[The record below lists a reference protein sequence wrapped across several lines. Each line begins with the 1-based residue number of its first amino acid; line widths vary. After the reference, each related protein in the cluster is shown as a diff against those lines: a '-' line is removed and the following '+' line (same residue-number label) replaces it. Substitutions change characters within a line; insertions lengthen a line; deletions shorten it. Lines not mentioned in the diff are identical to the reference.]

1 MYTPYVEVMFYKV
14 DEVSKPQRINSLLF
28 RVTPLGYLSPVAVRF
43 RRGTLSSLVQ
53 HGLSVCCLQRAL
65 LAATLGD
72 QKRRSDLLLPERAL
86 IMSLLLRPVAKLLET
101 RRRSRRP
108 SQEALTL
115 EAVEIEAV
123 GATHGKPHEEG
134 EEKALLLEKRL
145 HDLEVLIAKPFGT
158 IPTTIRHAASCIALD
173 VKLPLLL
180 RLASVA
186 ATVLITVVQLLLLV
200 SVTRGNYERPCLS
213 NADCMGATRGTWC
226 QVRREECNACNFD
239 AGACAA
245 NVTAAMWI
253 ASLPEAATPNKDRG
267 MLDVQMDDHE
277 DMCAACMNDQGL
289 YLGYNLVQFNNV
301 AFMKWRDWLALAFAS
316 LMIGAFAAH
325 EVCNIKLCEAALR
338 QAPTTEHKAGAVWK
352 IALWLVN
359 AVRQFCVVTQLG
371 ATVVVLVYAQGGDV
385 RNIALNSVGAIFVM
399 EVDEVIWAHILP
411 DQARAWCERIATVD
425 VCERTERVLKWS
437 RVGYVAALA
446 IGIPVSTATRLLF
459 PANGWED
466 WVGRTLYPMV
476 VLQLLAALLL
486 EPAAWG
492 GTTGEVCR
500 RLAEQLARI
509 VLSLIAMLWVAMGL
523 L

>member
-1 MYTPYVEVMFYKV
+1 M
-14 DEVSKPQRINSLLF
+14 
-28 RVTPLGYLSPVAVRF
+28 
-43 RRGTLSSLVQ
+43 
-53 HGLSVCCLQRAL
+53 CLQRAL

-145 HDLEVLIAKPFGT
+145 HDLEVLVAKPFGT

-399 EVDEVIWAHILP
+399 EVDDVIWAHVLP
-411 DQARAWCERIATVD
+411 DQARAWCERITERTASVG
-425 VCERTERVLKWS
+425 VHKRTERVLKWS

-446 IGIPVSTATRLLF
+446 IGIPVSTATRLLY
-459 PANGWED
+459 PAYGSFD
-466 WVGRTLYPMV
+466 WVARTLLPMIG
-476 VLQLLAALLL
+476 LQFLAALLL

-492 GTTGEVCR
+492 GTTGEVCQ
-500 RLAEQLARI
+500 RLGGQLARI
-509 VLSLIAMLWVAMGL
+509 MFGVVVTFLVISYSTVYGG
-523 L
+523 

>member
-1 MYTPYVEVMFYKV
+1 
-14 DEVSKPQRINSLLF
+14 
-28 RVTPLGYLSPVAVRF
+28 
-43 RRGTLSSLVQ
+43 
-53 HGLSVCCLQRAL
+53 
-65 LAATLGD
+65 
-72 QKRRSDLLLPERAL
+72 
-86 IMSLLLRPVAKLLET
+86 MSLLLRPVAKLLET
-101 RRRSRRP
+101 HRRSRRP
-108 SQEALTL
+108 SREALTL

-123 GATHGKPHEEG
+123 GCRQSAVEIEAVEIGAVGATHSHSKPREEG

-145 HDLEVLIAKPFGT
+145 HDLEVLTAKPTGT
-158 IPTTIRHAASCIALD
+158 VPTTIRHAASFIALD
-173 VKLPLLL
+173 VKLPPLL

-200 SVTRGNYERPCLS
+200 SVTKGNYNRPCLS
-213 NADCMGATRGTWC
+213 NADCTDATRGTWC
-226 QVRREECNACNFD
+226 VVRREKCDPCYFG

-253 ASLPEAATPNKDRG
+253 ASLPEADTAAEQEMEG
-267 MLDVQMDDHE
+267 MKTDDHE
-277 DMCAACMNDQGL
+277 GMCAACMNDQGL
-289 YLGYNLVQFNNV
+289 YIGYNLVQFNNV

-325 EVCNIKLCEAALR
+325 EVCNIKLCEAVIR
-338 QAPTTEHKAGAVWK
+338 QAPTTEEHKAGIGWK

-359 AVRQFCVVTQLG
+359 AIRQFCVVNQLG
-371 ATVVVLVYAQGGDV
+371 VTVVVLVYAQGGDV

-411 DQARAWCERIATVD
+411 DQARAWCEQTATVD

-459 PANGWED
+459 PADGWED
-466 WVGRTLYPMV
+466 WVGRTLYPTV
-476 VLQLLAALLL
+476 GLQLLAALLL

-492 GTTGEVCR
+492 GTIGEVCR
-500 RLAEQLARI
+500 RLGEQLARI
-509 VLSLIAMLWVAMGL
+509 ILSLIAMLWVVLGL

>member
-1 MYTPYVEVMFYKV
+1 
-14 DEVSKPQRINSLLF
+14 
-28 RVTPLGYLSPVAVRF
+28 
-43 RRGTLSSLVQ
+43 
-53 HGLSVCCLQRAL
+53 
-65 LAATLGD
+65 
-72 QKRRSDLLLPERAL
+72 
-86 IMSLLLRPVAKLLET
+86 MSLLLRPVAKLLET

-134 EEKALLLEKRL
+134 EKKALLLEKRL

-325 EVCNIKLCEAALR
+325 EVCNIKLCEAVIR
-338 QAPTTEHKAGAVWK
+338 QAPTTEEHKAGVGWK
-352 IALWLVN
+352 IALWLAN
-359 AVRQFCVVTQLG
+359 AIRQFCVLPQLG

-399 EVDEVIWAHILP
+399 EVDDVIWAHVLP
-411 DQARAWCERIATVD
+411 DQARAWCERITERTASVG
-425 VCERTERVLKWS
+425 VHKRTERVLKWS

-446 IGIPVSTATRLLF
+446 IGIPVSTATRLLY
-459 PANGWED
+459 PAYGSFD
-466 WVGRTLYPMV
+466 WVARTLGPMIG
-476 VLQLLAALLL
+476 LQFLAALLL

-492 GTTGEVCR
+492 GTTGEVCQ
-500 RLAEQLARI
+500 RLGGQLARVMFGVVVTFLVI
-509 VLSLIAMLWVAMGL
+509 SYSTVYGG
-523 L
+523 

>member
-1 MYTPYVEVMFYKV
+1 M
-14 DEVSKPQRINSLLF
+14 
-28 RVTPLGYLSPVAVRF
+28 
-43 RRGTLSSLVQ
+43 
-53 HGLSVCCLQRAL
+53 
-65 LAATLGD
+65 
-72 QKRRSDLLLPERAL
+72 
-86 IMSLLLRPVAKLLET
+86 
-101 RRRSRRP
+101 
-108 SQEALTL
+108 
-115 EAVEIEAV
+115 
-123 GATHGKPHEEG
+123 
-134 EEKALLLEKRL
+134 
-145 HDLEVLIAKPFGT
+145 
-158 IPTTIRHAASCIALD
+158 
-173 VKLPLLL
+173 PLLL

-186 ATVLITVVQLLLLV
+186 TTVLITVVQLLLLV
-200 SVTRGNYERPCLS
+200 SVTKGNYLRPCLS
-213 NADCMGATRGTWC
+213 NADCMDATRGTWC
-226 QVRREECNACNFD
+226 QMRREKCNACNFD

-253 ASLPEAATPNKDRG
+253 ASLPEGTTANEQS
-267 MLDVQMDDHE
+267 MLDMQTDDHE
-277 DMCAACMNDQGL
+277 SMCTACMNDQGA

-338 QAPTTEHKAGAVWK
+338 QAPTTEHKAGVGWK

-446 IGIPVSTATRLLF
+446 IGIPVSTATRLLL
-459 PANGWED
+459 PADGWED
-466 WVGRTLYPMV
+466 WVGRTLYPTV
-476 VLQLLAALLL
+476 GLQLLAALLL

-492 GTTGEVCR
+492 GTIGEVCR
-500 RLAEQLARI
+500 RLGEQLARI
-509 VLSLIAMLWVAMGL
+509 ILSLIAMLWVVLGL